1 MKTLDF
7 HLAPASRC
15 SYESCSSIFFSF
27 ISTSINANSVK
38 IGYIDVEKVINNLP
52 QYQQD
57 NDSLSQK
64 FEPKKQQLLDL
75 FKHIELLKE
84 NLNNFDKS
92 INYDLY
98 QKELDKIKELEV
110 SFQSETEL
118 WQYQLNQDKLLLLQK
133 IETKINQAI
142 NEFAAS
148 ENYDLILYENAA
160 FVSDDINITNQIIY
174 KIESLSE

>member
-1 MKTLDF
+1 MRVVVLF
-7 HLAPASRC
+7 FLALLV
-15 SYESCSSIFFSF
+15 
-27 ISTSINANSVK
+27 TSINANSVK

-57 NDSLSQK
+57 NDSLVQR

-92 INYDLY
+92 INNDLY
-98 QKELDKIKELEV
+98 QKELEV

-133 IETKINQAI
+133 IETMINQAI

-160 FVSDDINITNQIIY
+160 FVSDDVNITNQIIF
-174 KIESLSE
+174 KIESMPE

>member
-1 MKTLDF
+1 MRVIVVF
-7 HLAPASRC
+7 FLALLV
-15 SYESCSSIFFSF
+15 
-27 ISTSINANSVK
+27 TSINANSVK

-57 NDSLSQK
+57 NDSLVQR

-92 INYDLY
+92 INNDLY

-118 WQYQLNQDKLLLLQK
+118 WQNQLNQEKLVLLQK
-133 IETKINQAI
+133 IEIMINQAI

-160 FVSDDINITNQIIY
+160 FVSDDINITNQIIF
-174 KIESLSE
+174 KIETMSE

>member
-1 MKTLDF
+1 MRVIVVF
-7 HLAPASRC
+7 FLALLVS
-15 SYESCSSIFFSF
+15 
-27 ISTSINANSVK
+27 SINANSVK
-38 IGYIDVEKVINNLP
+38 IGYIDVDKVINSLP

-57 NDSLSQK
+57 NDSLVQR

-92 INYDLY
+92 INNDLY

-110 SFQSETEL
+110 SFQSETKL

-133 IETKINQAI
+133 IETMINQSI

-160 FVSDDINITNQIIY
+160 FVSDDINITNQIIL

>member
-1 MKTLDF
+1 MRVIVVF
-7 HLAPASRC
+7 FLALLVS
-15 SYESCSSIFFSF
+15 
-27 ISTSINANSVK
+27 SINANSVK
-38 IGYIDVEKVINNLP
+38 IGYIDVEKVINSLP

-57 NDSLSQK
+57 NDSLVQR

-92 INYDLY
+92 INNDLY
-98 QKELDKIKELEV
+98 QKELDKIKDLEV
-110 SFQSETEL
+110 SFQSETKL

-133 IETKINQAI
+133 IETMINQAI
-142 NEFAAS
+142 NEFAS
-148 ENYDLILYENAA
+148 SKNYDLILYENAA

-174 KIESLSE
+174 KIKSVPE